1 MRFRCADIEAT
12 RVASLALSH
21 VIDAKGLTLSLIGP
35 LGAGKTAFVKG
46 LAEGLGIDPAGVSSP
61 TFVIANQYASP
72 DGRQLAHV
80 DLYRLETVS
89 ELDDVGFLDMLE
101 PGGIVAVEWGDRL
114 PDALPRDRLELRVD
128 REAGTEESRSF
139 AVSATG
145 RDSQRV
151 LEAWQS
157 RLREASDCSSTR
169 ARLELVLERVENG

>member
-101 PGGIVAVEWGDRL
+101 PGAIVAVEWGDRL

-128 REAGTEESRSF
+128 REAGAEESRSF

-157 RLREASDCSSTR
+157 RLREASDCSSAR

>member
-21 VIDAKGLTLSLIGP
+21 VIDSKGLTLSLIGP

-114 PDALPRDRLELRVD
+114 PDALPGDRLELRVD

-169 ARLELVLERVENG
+169 ARLELVLERVEIG